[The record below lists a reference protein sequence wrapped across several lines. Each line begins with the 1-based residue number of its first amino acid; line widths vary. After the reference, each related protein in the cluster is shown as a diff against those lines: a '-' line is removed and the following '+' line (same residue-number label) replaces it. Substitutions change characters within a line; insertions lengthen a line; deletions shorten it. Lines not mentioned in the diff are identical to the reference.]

1 MRTFCNAIDASQ
13 AISLIIENKL
23 SRNKVYNVGNMKE
36 KYTLLEAANLVID
49 TLDKTSEL
57 KPKIVPFEESD
68 REEQREIFIRVC
80 DCSLIMK
87 ELNYKP
93 RVSLKEGILK
103 IAKTKIMKD
112 WIS

>member
-93 RVSLKEGILK
+93 RYHLKRGF
-103 IAKTKIMKD
+103 
-112 WIS
+112 